1 MEKPIDSDLQ
11 KVVDIVNNGDGIFGL
26 KDSLSKTF
34 GKKNVSFYDFYS
46 LLVKTRNNKTIF
58 IASPN
63 NVDADGTEI
72 SAQNGALLV
81 GYRK

>member
-1 MEKPIDSDLQ
+1 MEKIDSDLQ

-26 KDSLSKTF
+26 KDSLSKVF

-58 IASPN
+58 IASPS
-63 NVDADGTEI
+63 NVDADGTEV